1 MQCAKKYPCLAAE
14 LRECFPTSVLLG
26 DIRNPLKKTEACD
39 MKDISERGSNSNIFA
54 CLCTTNFCNAKDGA
68 RGAAPTAQ
76 AVGPPRRQQQQQTP
90 PPRQSALQS
99 DRRQPQPLQ
108 SNRRPDPREPVTRRP
123 STQKKTTRR
132 PSSKVEFGE
141 PDEEARTIILLTG
154 VQITQLSI
162 QLSEANF

>member
-54 CLCTTNFCNAKDGA
+54 CLCTTNFCNSKDGA
-68 RGAAPTAQ
+68 IGAAPAE
-76 AVGPPRRQQQQQTP
+76 GPPRRQQQP
-90 PPRQSALQS
+90 APPRQSALQS

-108 SNRRPDPREPVTRRP
+108 SSRRPDPREPVTRRP
-123 STQKKTTRR
+123 STQRKTTRR
-132 PSSKVEFGE
+132 PSSTVNTEK
-141 PDEEARTIILLTG
+141 
-154 VQITQLSI
+154 
-162 QLSEANF
+162 

>member
-1 MQCAKKYPCLAAE
+1 MCSSSILAAE

-54 CLCTTNFCNAKDGA
+54 CLCTTNFCNSKDGA
-68 RGAAPTAQ
+68 IGAAP
-76 AVGPPRRQQQQQTP
+76 AVGPPSRRPPATS
-90 PPRQSALQS
+90 PPRASALQS

-123 STQKKTTRR
+123 STQRKTTRR
-132 PSSKVEFGE
+132 PSSKYV
-141 PDEEARTIILLTG
+141 
-154 VQITQLSI
+154 
-162 QLSEANF
+162 